1 MTNSKQYCEHCNERW
16 NPTDHKY
23 CRSIYRPA
31 QKSTYLRMFVN
42 GQRIST
48 VRLQSD
54 NTLWE
59 ISPLG
64 TEYKNEEE
72 WRKKYED
79 KGVLEIKKEEPSS
92 VR

>member
-1 MTNSKQYCEHCNERW
+1 
-16 NPTDHKY
+16 
-23 CRSIYRPA
+23 
-31 QKSTYLRMFVN
+31 MFVG

-79 KGVLEIKKEEPSS
+79 KGVLEIKKETRTMP
-92 VR
+92 

>member
-1 MTNSKQYCEHCNERW
+1 
-16 NPTDHKY
+16 
-23 CRSIYRPA
+23 
-31 QKSTYLRMFVN
+31 MFIN

-48 VRLQSD
+48 VRVQSD

-79 KGVLEIKKEEPSS
+79 KGILEIKKEEPNS

>member
-1 MTNSKQYCEHCNERW
+1 M
-16 NPTDHKY
+16 
-23 CRSIYRPA
+23 YRPA
-31 QKSTYLRMFVN
+31 QEKTYLRMFVG

-72 WRKKYED
+72 WRNKYKD
-79 KGVLEIKKEEPSS
+79 KGILEIRKEVSTRPT
-92 VR
+92 